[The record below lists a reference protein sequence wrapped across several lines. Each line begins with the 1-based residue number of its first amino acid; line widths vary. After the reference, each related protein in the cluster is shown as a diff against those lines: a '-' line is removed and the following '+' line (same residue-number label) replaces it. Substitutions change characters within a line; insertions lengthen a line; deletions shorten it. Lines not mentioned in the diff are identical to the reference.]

1 MPHWRD
7 RPEGGNQFWLT
18 VIQWIILR
26 LGRGFALASMFPTTL
41 YFFIVRRQERR
52 ASRRWL
58 ERVEAPRRGVFG
70 VLIHIYTFA
79 MTIVDRVLLL
89 AGREDELDIRSE
101 GAEALSE
108 ILKRGQ
114 GCVLLGSHLGSF
126 EAIRVYSRQ
135 APEECRHLRVVMDR
149 NQNSLITQT
158 LENINP
164 SIRDTV
170 IDAHQP
176 GPQIVLKAAETLTS
190 GGMVAMLADRVFR
203 NETAV
208 TADFFGQPATF
219 PMAPLA
225 VAAALKA
232 PVFLVFGIYEG
243 RRRYRLVFEP
253 LPAPGEIATTRR
265 EKRAQLNQWVARYAQ
280 RLEYYAR
287 RYPYNWFNF
296 YDFWNCDASA
306 KGPVDDTPERS
317 TRRPTDRRPARHS
330 DRVHGERSH

>member
-7 RPEGGNQFWLT
+7 RPEGGNRFWLT

-41 YFFIVRRQERR
+41 YFFIVRREERR

-58 ERVEAPRRGVFG
+58 ELVEAPRRGVIG

-89 AGREDELDIRSE
+89 SGREAELEIRSE

-135 APEECRHLRVVMDR
+135 APEACRHLRVVMDR
-149 NQNSLITQT
+149 NQNSLITRT
-158 LENINP
+158 LERINP

-176 GPQIVLKAAETLTS
+176 GPQIVLQAAETLSS
-190 GGMVAMLADRVFR
+190 GGMIAMLADRVFR

-208 TADFFGQPATF
+208 TADFCGQPAPF

-225 VAAALKA
+225 VAAALEA
-232 PVFLVFGIYEG
+232 PVFLVFGLYEG
-243 RRRYRLVFEP
+243 RGRYRLVFEP
-253 LPAPGEIATTRR
+253 LPAPGEIASTRR
-265 EKRAQLNQWVARYAQ
+265 EKRARLNQWVARYAQ
-280 RLEYYAR
+280 RLEYHAR

-296 YDFWNCDASA
+296 YDFWNHKASPDR
-306 KGPVDDTPERS
+306 PVSSAGHRADRS
-317 TRRPTDRRPARHS
+317 AGQLHDPGGH
-330 DRVHGERSH
+330 